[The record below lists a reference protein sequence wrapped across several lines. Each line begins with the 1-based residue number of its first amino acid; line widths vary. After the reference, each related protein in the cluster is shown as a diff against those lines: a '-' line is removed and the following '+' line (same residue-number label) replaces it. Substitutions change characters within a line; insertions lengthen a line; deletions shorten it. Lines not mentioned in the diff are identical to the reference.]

1 MAARDG
7 GRAACRAAGT
17 RGARRRRRAAAPR
30 VARTPPPTPARPRDQ
45 DDRERGDV
53 TGQHDPQCPRA
64 HSGRSGAPGGLM
76 RPTPSFRLLACALA
90 VLALSACGGSGGG
103 AADPDLSTQS
113 GVLAAEAEARGPST
127 ADAVDACALID
138 EAKVLALIDDFERPA
153 TSGVP
158 GGDGGGCSWE
168 NKTDYHSVT
177 VDVDVDV
184 GAGGTAAGGALP
196 TADPA
201 MG

>member
-53 TGQHDPQCPRA
+53 TGQHDPQCARA
-64 HSGRSGAPGGLM
+64 RSGRSGAPGGLM
-76 RPTPSFRLLACALA
+76 RPTQSFRLLACALA

-113 GVLAAEAEARGPST
+113 GVLEAEAEARGPST
-127 ADAVDACALID
+127 ANAVDACALID
-138 EAKVLALIDDFERPA
+138 EAKVRDLIGEFQRTA
-153 TSGVP
+153 NP
-158 GGDGGGCSWE
+158 GFTGSDGGGCTWE
-168 NKTDYHSVT
+168 NQTDYTSVT
-177 VDVDVDV
+177 VDI
-184 GAGGTAAGGALP
+184 GA
-196 TADPA
+196 
-201 MG
+201 

>member
-1 MAARDG
+1 MPSRPQW
-7 GRAACRAAGT
+7 T
-17 RGARRRRRAAAPR
+17 LRRPRRAHA
-30 VARTPPPTPARPRDQ
+30 TD
-45 DDRERGDV
+45 
-53 TGQHDPQCPRA
+53 
-64 HSGRSGAPGGLM
+64 
-76 RPTPSFRLLACALA
+76 PSFRLLACALA

-138 EAKVLALIDDFERPA
+138 EAKVRALIGDFERTA
-153 TSGVP
+153 TPGVT
-158 GGDGGGCSWE
+158 GADGGSCTWE
-168 NKTDYHSVT
+168 NKADYHSVT
-177 VDVDVDV
+177 VDV
-184 GAGGTAAGGALP
+184 GATGTAAGGALH